1 MDNYIKLLDN
11 RIKTITDKIVN
22 ALDLFLK
29 NP

>member
-1 MDNYIKLLDN
+1 MDNYIKLLDS
-11 RIKTITDKIVN
+11 RIKTITDKTVN

>member
-11 RIKTITDKIVN
+11 RIKTITDKTVN

>member
-11 RIKTITDKIVN
+11 QIKTITDKIVN